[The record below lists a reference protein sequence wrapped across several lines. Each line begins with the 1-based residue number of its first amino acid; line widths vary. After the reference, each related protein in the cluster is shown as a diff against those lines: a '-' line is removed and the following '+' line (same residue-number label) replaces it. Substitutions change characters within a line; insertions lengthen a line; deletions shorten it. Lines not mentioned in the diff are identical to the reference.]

1 MFPNASFRVQCST
14 WYQTAKTTTMRRTAV
29 RETVVSRHHG
39 AKLSSFLW
47 NSSDNQSTIVQR
59 SLMEAIGLFLQKD
72 MQISIHVSVY
82 RPEKGGKNYG
92 TAFVYFPRKFS
103 HKLKWYCNTEMV
115 LRFGRLLRIPW
126 VDFAS
131 ESCIFRNRILLRF
144 SWNNLFQD
152 SFN

>member
-1 MFPNASFRVQCST
+1 
-14 WYQTAKTTTMRRTAV
+14 MRRSVCSAAPDTRLQKLQRWDAQLSE
-29 RETVVSRHHG
+29 RLLSLAIMG
-39 AKLSSFLW
+39 AKLRSFLW

-72 MQISIHVSVY
+72 MQISIHVSAY

-92 TAFVYFPRKFS
+92 TAFIYFPRKFS